1 MFFSSQR
8 GVGEKAVGTSISLV
22 APAEEKEHQKICE
35 AVRGIGSKSLEQVHI
50 DGQLLNEDSD
60 LGNQD
65 SYRMPQKK
73 QAWT

>member
-35 AVRGIGSKSLEQVHI
+35 AVRGIGSKSLEQVTST
-50 DGQLLNEDSD
+50 DDF
-60 LGNQD
+60 
-65 SYRMPQKK
+65 
-73 QAWT
+73 